1 MIKNTFA
8 NTLLMQTVC
17 GYQSV
22 PHICNTPVLPSTRPH
37 SNPFYNVLDEV
48 GVSYTPFINTIGH
61 VLDSQQTTVNP
72 GFPRV
77 QRWKMT
83 CTPVYSLVASS
94 GSIHTVTL
102 STGTSLLPSTLFSMS
117 AGMFWLQVILSSSL
131 SCSSLFTCRHTHGTV
146 THRSSSLAGL
156 GQA

>member
-1 MIKNTFA
+1 MINNIFA
-8 NTLLMQTVC
+8 NTLLMQKVC

-37 SNPFYNVLDEV
+37 TNSFYNVLNEV
-48 GVSYTPFINTIGH
+48 G
-61 VLDSQQTTVNP
+61 NP
-72 GFPRV
+72 GFPANHCESRV
-77 QRWKMT
+77 SLGQCWKMT

-131 SCSSLFTCRHTHGTV
+131 SCSSLFTCQHTHGTV